1 MLAKHA
7 RAGEGSTTESRPAKK
22 SRGRPPAKRCGAC
35 RTCKCPKLRAKKK
48 CLGVTPGTVDEVRC
62 QHSTSLCHA
71 RQVPCPSPAQQA
83 CVRGRRLSSCTLQSS
98 TEYSQGRSE
107 PFNCKKNPAQARIP
121 PPQVPFEGRARFF
134 EHKFTLPPTNK
145 LKQGLTNTAPV
156 CLRLCPCQC
165 A

>member
-107 PFNCKKNPAQARIP
+107 PFNCKKNPAQAR
-121 PPQVPFEGRARFF
+121 
-134 EHKFTLPPTNK
+134 TLPPKCLLRGGRDFLSTNLPSPQPTSSSK
-145 LKQGLTNTAPV
+145 A
-156 CLRLCPCQC
+156 
-165 A
+165 